1 MWTNLEMKAAESS
14 NETVDCVPRKVTL
27 RQSEFYLLGRSK
39 KQIWWLLIYERVRW
53 ALINRYYNTAYIRG
67 WQTSRSNSW
76 YMFYLIFL
84 WELVCAVTT
93 VYELMEISYLS
104 YQEYI
109 VWQFYCDCKRCS
121 DKRHDLGVR
130 ITRPEVSGCS
140 QFIFSRQISL
150 S

>member
-1 MWTNLEMKAAESS
+1 MDESG
-14 NETVDCVPRKVTL
+14 NEGSGVVKWNCWL
-27 RQSEFYLLGRSK
+27 RTAQSYAPSIGILFTRSFK

-53 ALINRYYNTAYIRG
+53 ALINRYYNTAYIRR